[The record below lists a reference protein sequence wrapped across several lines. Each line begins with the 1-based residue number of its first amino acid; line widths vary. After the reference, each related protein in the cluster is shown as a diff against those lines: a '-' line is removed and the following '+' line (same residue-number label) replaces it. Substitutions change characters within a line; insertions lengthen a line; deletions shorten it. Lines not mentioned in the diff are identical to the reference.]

1 MGGRVVQGLRGERDH
16 YRPVRSELVDGSEPV
31 RIARALCRVSGGTAI
46 YVADLNAIAGA
57 GDHDDVVTTLRD
69 RVGADAWVDA
79 GIADVQGAS
88 RLLAAGAARIIVGT
102 ETLPSIQ
109 ALRAIYAALPPER
122 VLVSIDV
129 GERGVLSTCPAFA
142 GRSPLDVLERLAAE
156 GVNDVILLA
165 LPQVGTGAGP
175 DLQTMRAARTAFPGL
190 HLVSGGGVRTPDDL
204 RALAAAGADGV
215 LLATA
220 LHRAWIMAA
229 DIDAVR

>member
-1 MGGRVVQGLRGERDH
+1 M
-16 YRPVRSELVDGSEPV
+16 
-31 RIARALCRVSGGTAI
+31 
-46 YVADLNAIAGA
+46 
-57 GDHDDVVTTLRD
+57 
-69 RVGADAWVDA
+69 DA
-79 GIADVQGAS
+79 GIADAEGAS

-102 ETLPSIQ
+102 ETLPGLE
-109 ALRAIYAALPPER
+109 ALRAIRAALPAER

-129 GERGVLSTCPAFA
+129 GERGVLSACPAFA

-175 DLQTMRAARTAFPGL
+175 DLHTLRAARTAFPGL
-190 HLVSGGGVRTPDDL
+190 HLVSGGGVRTPEDL

-220 LHRAWIMAA
+220 LHRAWIMAT
-229 DIDAVR
+229 DIDAVRSENGRVTNAP